1 MRILFTVKSQENYD
15 VLCATYFDVFSAKD
29 IEDTKTQLVNNCEQ
43 TMGEPVVVEVGRDF
57 HSIVAEVVIS
67 ERRTFVSQETIDW
80 LIESH
85 NIEQKLEVSPKD
97 LIKFLEACDREV
109 TPIYG
114 VVGPD
119 DHEDIVA
126 LMIDY
131 LE

>member
-1 MRILFTVKSQENYD
+1 MKILFTVKSEENYD

-29 IEDTKTQLVNNCEQ
+29 IEDTKTQLENNCEQ

-57 HSIVAEVVIS
+57 HSVVAEVVIS

-97 LIKFLEACDREV
+97 LLTRLQAYDREV

-126 LMIDY
+126 LMVDY
-131 LE
+131 H

>member
-1 MRILFTVKSQENYD
+1 MRILFTVKSEENYD
-15 VLCATYFDVFSAKD
+15 VLCATYFDVFTAKD
-29 IEDTKTQLVNNCEQ
+29 IEDTKTQLENNCEQ
-43 TMGEPVVVEVGRDF
+43 TMGEPIVVEVGRDF

-67 ERRTFVSQETIDW
+67 ERRKFVSQETIDW

-97 LIKFLEACDREV
+97 LLTRLQACDREV

-114 VVGPD
+114 IVGPD

-126 LMIDY
+126 LMVDY
-131 LE
+131 H

>member
-1 MRILFTVKSQENYD
+1 MKILFTVKSEENYD
-15 VLCATYFDVFSAKD
+15 VLCATYFDVFTAKD
-29 IEDTKTQLVNNCEQ
+29 IEDTKTQLINNCEQ

-85 NIEQKLEVSPKD
+85 NIEQKLDVTPKD
-97 LIKFLEACDREV
+97 LIGLLWSRDKEV

-114 VVGPD
+114 IVGPD

>member
-1 MRILFTVKSQENYD
+1 MKILFTVKSEENYD
-15 VLCATYFDVFSAKD
+15 VLCATYFDVFTAKD
-29 IEDTKTQLVNNCEQ
+29 IEDTKTQLINNCEQ
-43 TMGEPVVVEVGRDF
+43 TMGEPIVVEVGRDF
-57 HSIVAEVVIS
+57 QSVVAEVVAA

-97 LIKFLEACDREV
+97 LMKFLWARDKEV

-114 VVGPD
+114 IVGPD

-126 LMIDY
+126 LMVDY
-131 LE
+131 H

>member
-1 MRILFTVKSQENYD
+1 MRILFTVKSEENYD
-15 VLCATYFDVFSAKD
+15 VLCATYFDVFTAKD
-29 IEDTKTQLVNNCEQ
+29 IEDTKTQLETNCEQ

-57 HSIVAEVVIS
+57 HGVVAEVVIS

-85 NIEQKLEVSPKD
+85 NIEHKLDVTPKD
-97 LIKFLEACDREV
+97 LINLLEDCDREV

-114 VVGPD
+114 LVAPD

>member
-1 MRILFTVKSQENYD
+1 MKILFTVKSEENYD
-15 VLCATYFDVFSAKD
+15 VLCATYFDVFTAKD
-29 IEDTKTQLVNNCEQ
+29 IEDTKTQLENNCEQ
-43 TMGEPVVVEVGRDF
+43 TMGEPIVVEVGRDF
-57 HSIVAEVVIS
+57 HSVVAEVVIS

-85 NIEQKLEVSPKD
+85 NIEQKLDVSPKD
-97 LIKFLEACDREV
+97 LLTRLQACDREV

-126 LMIDY
+126 LMVDY
-131 LE
+131 H

>member
-1 MRILFTVKSQENYD
+1 MKILFTVKSAENYD

-29 IEDTKTQLVNNCEQ
+29 IEDTKAQLINNCEQ
-43 TMGEPVVVEVGRDF
+43 TMGEPIVVEVGRNF
-57 HSIVAEVVIS
+57 HSVVAEVVAA

-97 LIKFLEACDREV
+97 LIKFLEACGREV

-119 DHEDIVA
+119 NHEDIVA

-131 LE
+131 H

>member
-1 MRILFTVKSQENYD
+1 MRILFTIKSAENYD

-29 IEDTKTQLVNNCEQ
+29 IEDTKTQLENNCEQ
-43 TMGEPVVVEVGRDF
+43 TIGELFVLYVGVYFHCVVGLVVA
-57 HSIVAEVVIS
+57 AEVRPFFSNV
-67 ERRTFVSQETIDW
+67 TIDW

-97 LIKFLEACDREV
+97 LIKFLGACDREV

-119 DHEDIVA
+119 NHEDIVA

-131 LE
+131 N

>member
-15 VLCATYFDVFSAKD
+15 VLCATYFDVFTAKD
-29 IEDTKTQLVNNCEQ
+29 IEDTKTQLENNCEQ
-43 TMGEPVVVEVGRDF
+43 MMGEPVIVEVGRDF
-57 HSIVAEVVIS
+57 HGVVAGVVIS

-85 NIEQKLEVSPKD
+85 NIEQKLDVTPKD
-97 LIKFLEACDREV
+97 LINLLEDCDREV

-114 VVGPD
+114 LVGPN
-119 DHEDIVA
+119 DHEDVVA

-131 LE
+131 LA

>member
-1 MRILFTVKSQENYD
+1 MRILFTVKSAENYD

-29 IEDTKTQLVNNCEQ
+29 IEDTKTQLIHNCEQ
-43 TMGEPVVVEVGRDF
+43 TTGELVVVEVGRDF
-57 HSIVAEVVIS
+57 HSVVAEVVAA

-85 NIEQKLEVSPKD
+85 NIEQKLDVTPKD
-97 LIKFLEACDREV
+97 LINLLEACDREV

-114 VVGPD
+114 LVGPD

-126 LMIDY
+126 LMVDY
-131 LE
+131 H